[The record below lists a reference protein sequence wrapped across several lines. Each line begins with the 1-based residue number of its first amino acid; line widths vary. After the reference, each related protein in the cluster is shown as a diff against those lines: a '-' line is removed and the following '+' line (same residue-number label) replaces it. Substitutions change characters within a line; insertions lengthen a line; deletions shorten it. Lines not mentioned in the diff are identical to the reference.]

1 MGVVVLVWVGGCGV
15 GRVTVGG
22 LLRRIRVWIP
32 GGGSGVRVLLLHIE
46 GIRRE
51 ERIGFVSDQGK

>member
-32 GGGSGVRVLLLHIE
+32 GGGSGVRVLLLHIQ

-51 ERIGFVSDQGK
+51 ERI